1 MAPLKTVADIY
12 RMLPKVT
19 VLRPPLQRFTDKY
32 HMRPMCNVCNQRMV
46 AVNYRKDDAVHYRS
60 RCDRCIKQ
68 KKKIRLPEALWK
80 KAGYKK
86 KPTCDRCGFRPKL
99 ASQTLVYHMD
109 GNMRNVA
116 LTNLRTVCLN
126 CVEEVK
132 RLDVPW
138 VPNPLQADH

>member
-1 MAPLKTVADIY
+1 
-12 RMLPKVT
+12 
-19 VLRPPLQRFTDKY
+19 
-32 HMRPMCNVCNQRMV
+32 MRPICNACNQRPL
-46 AVNYRKDDAVHYRS
+46 AVNYYKNDVPHYRS
-60 RCDRCIKQ
+60 RCDHCVRRN
-68 KKKIRLPEALWK
+68 KKIRPPDALWK

-86 KPTCDRCGFRPKL
+86 KPTCDRCGFKPKL

-116 LTNLRTVCLN
+116 LNNLRTVCLN

>member
-1 MAPLKTVADIY
+1 
-12 RMLPKVT
+12 
-19 VLRPPLQRFTDKY
+19 
-32 HMRPMCNVCNQRMV
+32 MRPICNVCNQRMV
-46 AVNYRKDDAVHYRS
+46 AVNYRKDDVVHYRS

-68 KKKIRLPEALWK
+68 KKKIRPPDALWK

-86 KPTCDRCGFRPKL
+86 KPTCDRCGFKPKL
-99 ASQTLVYHMD
+99 TSQTLVYHMD

-116 LTNLRTVCLN
+116 LNNLRTVCLN